1 MAYTHHDDSFFIESD
16 EPSFERMNPRH
27 AAKMVAR
34 QRQDMIAGEL
44 SRLAGEEYLEDI
56 LQHMA
61 TMEVRNPATAHY
73 RCHLLLTR

>member
-16 EPSFERMNPRH
+16 EPNFERMNARC

-34 QRQDMIAGEL
+34 QRQDIIASEL
-44 SRLAGEEYLEDI
+44 ARLAGEEYLEDI

-61 TMEVRNPATAHY
+61 TMEVRS
-73 RCHLLLTR
+73 